1 MSENFFR
8 ICDEVTGIAERYSQ
22 KRATALNHL
31 EKIVVADIVGLVL
44 LIGAEL
50 LRALRYAAQN
60 RILRKK
66 IYLDES
72 TGLPNKN
79 KCEEILSDPTPLGE
93 EESTAICVFD
103 LNNLRIINNNL
114 GHDKGDEYIRSFAEQ
129 LRLAVD
135 PENFVGRDGGDEFIA
150 IFQKTDHSKM
160 RETLKRSAHRWKPT
174 PQNTRRC
181 RSAMR
186 QGTQSPWTLP
196 VPPSGELF
204 RLADK
209 NMYVDKNRAKI
220 EEAAQKQQKAYELL
234 EWIKRK
240 IPFSDC
246 LYCDALMDQYAIL
259 RSSTGYFLAED
270 GSYSGAVEQIVE
282 ELATDRVRKNSG
294 IPYSLP
300 PWNSS

>member
-1 MSENFFR
+1 MRLEDTEFQEKMDELAADFTELKKEITKVRQKGYAQTEIISMSEKFFR
-8 ICDEVTGIAERYSQ
+8 MCDEVTGVAERYSQ
-22 KRATALNHL
+22 KRATALDHL

-66 IYLDES
+66 VYLDES

-129 LRLAVD
+129 LRLAVRSGKLCRQ
-135 PENFVGRDGGDEFIA
+135 GRGDEFIA

-160 RETLKRSAHRWKPT
+160 RETLKKDPRTDGNLLCKT
-174 PQNTRRC
+174 PGDADQLCGRVRNLSGLCRC
-181 RSAMR
+181 R
-186 QGTQSPWTLP
+186 
-196 VPPSGELF
+196 PSGNCSGWQIKTCTWTKTGQRSRKRHENS
-204 RLADK
+204 RK
-209 NMYVDKNRAKI
+209 PMK
-220 EEAAQKQQKAYELL
+220 LL
-234 EWIKRK
+234 EIGSKKEK
-240 IPFSDC
+240 IPFFGLSV
-246 LYCDALMDQYAIL
+246 L
-259 RSSTGYFLAED
+259 
-270 GSYSGAVEQIVE
+270 
-282 ELATDRVRKNSG
+282 
-294 IPYSLP
+294 
-300 PWNSS
+300 